1 MNHSD
6 SKIDRFNTIYK
17 RHWKDLYFFASKRV
31 NDHAIAEDL
40 LHDVFLSF
48 LKSEKH
54 LEDDERIKS
63 FLFASLRNRVIDF
76 YRKNKLK
83 LELEGD
89 IPTWYS
95 QHENKSIELTL
106 KREFEEFVD
115 QQVMRLP
122 EQMRRV
128 VLLNAKEGLN
138 HSEIAERLVIS
149 TKTVKNQLSLA
160 NQKLKVAL
168 QKFLK

>member
-6 SKIDRFNTIYK
+6 PKIDRFNTIYK
-17 RHWKDLYFFASKRV
+17 RHWKDLYHFASKRV
-31 NDHAIAEDL
+31 NDHAVAEDL
-40 LHDVFLSF
+40 LHDVFLNF
-48 LKSEKH
+48 LKTEKY

-63 FLFASLRNRVIDF
+63 FLFASLRNRIIDY

-83 LELEGD
+83 LELEEE

-95 QHENKSIELTL
+95 QHEHKSIELTL

-115 QQVMRLP
+115 QQVMRFP

-138 HSEIAERLVIS
+138 HTEIAERLVIS

-160 NQKLKVAL
+160 NQKLKIAL